1 MTTSPLQESAR
12 QYATVAR
19 AIAWL
24 RTHSRTQPTLAEL
37 AQAMHLSEFHLQRLF
52 SAWAGISPKRFLQ
65 HLAKEHARQALR
77 GGSDLLSVAVEA
89 GLSGPGRLHDLLVT
103 CEAMSPGEIRS
114 GGQGVALGWG
124 LAPTPF
130 GDALLAWTPRGLCHL
145 VFHDSA
151 AQRDR
156 HLAELQAEWPA
167 ATLQHDDPQA
177 LAWSQRV
184 FRAAPEP
191 GRLHLVLRGTNFQ
204 LKVWEAL
211 LRLAPGE
218 VASYGQLAGRIGQ
231 PGAARAVGSALAA
244 NRIGYLIP
252 CHRVIRDNG
261 ELSHYRWGVE
271 RKAAMLGW
279 EAAREA
285 LQPGQLL

>member
-1 MTTSPLQESAR
+1 MIIPPPLEESAR
-12 QYATVAR
+12 QYDTVAR

-24 RTHSRTQPTLAEL
+24 RLHARDQPTLAEL

-65 HLAKEHARQALR
+65 HLTKEHARQALR
-77 GGSDLLSVAVEA
+77 GSSDLLTVAAET

-114 GGQGVALGWG
+114 EGEGLTIGWG

-130 GDALLAWTPRGLCHL
+130 GEALLAWTPRGLCHL
-145 VFHDSA
+145 VFHDRA

-156 HLAELQAEWPA
+156 HIGELRAEWPA
-167 ATLQHDDPQA
+167 ATLLQDDPQA
-177 LAWSQRV
+177 QAWSQRV
-184 FRAAPEP
+184 FHTAPEP

-204 LKVWEAL
+204 IKVWEAL

-218 VASYGQLAGRIGQ
+218 VTSYGLLAGRIGQ

-252 CHRVIRDNG
+252 CHRVIRENG

-279 EAAREA
+279 EAGFA
-285 LQPGQLL
+285 QPD

>member
-1 MTTSPLQESAR
+1 MTTTPLQESAR
-12 QYATVAR
+12 QYDTVAR

-24 RTHSRTQPTLAEL
+24 RTHARTQPTLTEL

-65 HLAKEHARQALR
+65 HLTKEHARQALR
-77 GGSDLLSVAVEA
+77 GGSDLLSVAAEA

-114 GGQGVALGWG
+114 GGEGLAIGWG

-130 GDALLAWTPRGLCHL
+130 GEALLAWTPRGLCHL
-145 VFHDSA
+145 VFQDSA

-156 HLAELQAEWPA
+156 HIAELRAEWPA
-167 ATLQHDDPQA
+167 ATRQHDDPQA

-184 FRAAPEP
+184 FHTAPEP

-204 LKVWEAL
+204 IKVWEAL

-218 VASYGQLAGRIGQ
+218 VTSYGQLAGRIGQ
-231 PGAARAVGSALAA
+231 AGAARAVGSALAA

-261 ELSHYRWGVE
+261 ELSHDRWGVE
-271 RKAAMLGW
+271 RTAAMLGW
-279 EAAREA
+279 EAGRI
-285 LQPGQLL
+285 QPD